1 MAKNATIVIMTMI
14 LSILL
19 AACDGKSRSRY
30 VASCAAQAIP
40 KELCSCS
47 YKELKGKFST
57 NQIDDYVRGEKLPDR
72 EWNGALVDTLES
84 CGVGKEAAFVVRRA
98 LGLDQSA
105 DLPDPALAPPP
116 ATPQQESQLPL
127 QEPEF
132 SQCGKD
138 ADCKGDRICESGQC
152 MAPSNVGS
160 MQSPVEPAYSS
171 LSTDATTCTNAE
183 RLIFSCS
190 TTNQKEVALC
200 DSDSVLRYSFARRTG
215 ESEMNLSVPHS
226 MVSVARTSS
235 MGTVRIP
242 TGNTVYSIF
251 DQTSESGAREAGVN
265 VEINGRHAATV
276 HCEPSSVE
284 SRIVNLRP

>member
-1 MAKNATIVIMTMI
+1 MAKNTTIIIMTMI
-14 LSILL
+14 LSMLL
-19 AACDGKSRSRY
+19 VACDGKSRSRY
-30 VASCAAQAIP
+30 VASCSAQGIP

-57 NQIDDYVRGEKLPDR
+57 KQIDDYVRGEKLPDR

-98 LGLDQSA
+98 LGLDLPV
-105 DLPDPALAPPP
+105 DLPNPSLATPP
-116 ATPQQESQLPL
+116 AMQQQESQLPL

-138 ADCKGDRICESGQC
+138 TDCKGDRICESGQC
-152 MAPSNVGS
+152 IAPYSAGS
-160 MQSPVEPAYSS
+160 MQSPVEPAYTS

-183 RLIFSCS
+183 RLIFSCT
-190 TTNQKEVALC
+190 TTNQKQVALC
-200 DSDSVLRYSFARRTG
+200 DSGSELRYIFARRTQKP
-215 ESEMNLSVPHS
+215 EMNLSVLHS

-235 MGTVRIP
+235 METVRIP

-276 HCEPSSVE
+276 QCEPSSVTNL
-284 SRIVNLRP
+284 IDNLRP